1 MILSF
6 LWEGKMVELEGL
18 KAKTTKPQPLTESFY
33 SLVGREGVE
42 HELVER
48 EGLTIEQ
55 RRELQELWS
64 SM

>member
-18 KAKTTKPQPLTESFY
+18 KAKTTKPQPLTKSFY

-42 HELVER
+42 QELVER

-55 RRELQELWS
+55 WRELQDLWS